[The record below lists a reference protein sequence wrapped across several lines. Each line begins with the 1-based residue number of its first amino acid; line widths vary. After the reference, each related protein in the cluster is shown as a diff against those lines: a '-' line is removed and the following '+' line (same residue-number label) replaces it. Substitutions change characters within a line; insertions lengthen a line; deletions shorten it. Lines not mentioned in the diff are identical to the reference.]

1 MVVLTSNMHKKAEKP
16 QYQGMIPNAEIF
28 QSDSVAR
35 ELHWSCELNWG
46 LINHPNTNWTEGG
59 KGELSPY
66 LPYRN
71 GGWPKSCRNFTKFSR
86 RNKYTSQRLHVTS
99 RQDART
105 LLNVK
110 YKQIQKMKLKREKI
124 WDQYSL
130 KYLSYQAWQ
139 VDCSPTKM
147 TCCEWF
153 PIIFSLIFSFSF
165 PNSDNL
171 LLIWYMLVRT
181 MLQRQWACI
190 ISHAMSCSGLL
201 HPAHQKYSDTGR
213 ISKGL

>member
-1 MVVLTSNMHKKAEKP
+1 MVVLTSHMHKKAEKP

-28 QSDSVAR
+28 QSDNVAR

-110 YKQIQKMKLKREKI
+110 YKQIQKNEIKKRKDLRSI
-124 WDQYSL
+124 LSQIPILSSL
-130 KYLSYQAWQ
+130 ASWLQSNQNDLLW
-139 VDCSPTKM
+139 M
-147 TCCEWF
+147 
-153 PIIFSLIFSFSF
+153 I
-165 PNSDNL
+165 PNHL
-171 LLIWYMLVRT
+171 LLNFYFFIPKL
-181 MLQRQWACI
+181 
-190 ISHAMSCSGLL
+190 G
-201 HPAHQKYSDTGR
+201 
-213 ISKGL
+213 

>member
-1 MVVLTSNMHKKAEKP
+1 MVVLTSHMHKKAEKP

-28 QSDSVAR
+28 QSDSVVR

-153 PIIFSLIFSFSF
+153 PIIFSLIFIFSF